1 MSGIQQTCIAFLG
14 IANLVLNLMWWSY
27 TLGDCADKPRPKFLF
42 VTIVISDIVT
52 AIILILG
59 AIGVF
64 G

>member
-1 MSGIQQTCIAFLG
+1 MGVIQSTCIAFLG

-27 TLGDCADKPRPKFLF
+27 TLTDSADKPRPKFLF
-42 VTIVISDIVT
+42 VTLVVSDIVT

>member
-27 TLGDCADKPRPKFLF
+27 TLVDCADKPRKKVLF
-42 VTIVISDIVT
+42 VTLVVSDIVT